1 MRNYKACSLSW
12 AASNAWYMFKFLLPD
27 SSRTFLNSVMSCS
40 SSSFERMYCGCSW
53 KKANACS
60 LVCLYFSQK
69 MLELIVL
76 FFDAELSAFWFDND
90 LFFAR
95 SDGTYGRDRHSSI
108 LFALACCSF
117 ECQPAVQVYSRR
129 KGGVPGHSRS
139 VKRQE
144 DSYKIF
150 SY

>member
-1 MRNYKACSLSW
+1 ML
-12 AASNAWYMFKFLLPD
+12 KFLLPG
-27 SSRTFLNSVMSCS
+27 SSKTFLNSVMSCS

-53 KKANACS
+53 KKVSACS

-69 MLELIVL
+69 MLELIAL

-90 LFFAR
+90 LFFAGLTAHTEETDTHQYYLR
-95 SDGTYGRDRHSSI
+95 WPV
-108 LFALACCSF
+108 ALS
-117 ECQPAVQVYSRR
+117 ERQVAVPVCSRR
-129 KGGVPGHSRS
+129 KGGAPGHSRS